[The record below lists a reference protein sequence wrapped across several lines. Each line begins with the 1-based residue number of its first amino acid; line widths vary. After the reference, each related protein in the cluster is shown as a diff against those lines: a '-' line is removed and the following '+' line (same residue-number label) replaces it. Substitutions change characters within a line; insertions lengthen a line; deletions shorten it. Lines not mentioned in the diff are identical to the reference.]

1 MTLLDMYRS
10 RYGQAVRRQGAGWNG
25 PCPLC
30 GGEPGKSDRF
40 MVWPD
45 RRESNGFSRGHMCI
59 ERDIPGAW
67 HCRRCGQ
74 SGDTIAYMLECEGMS
89 WREVLHELGLNGTP
103 TARRPRRRPAP
114 VEPVA
119 AQSFEPVSRDLPPA
133 VWQEYAGKLAAEGV
147 AALPEQAQAATWLRR
162 RGLPPE
168 AWARYGLGW
177 LAEDNPRHAGR
188 FRRRSALGLAPKVV
202 DGREKTTLFIPRG
215 ISIPTF
221 DASGHVVAMRIRR
234 PRQDMHGD
242 KRQPKYLALEGGS
255 RAPFLLPSSLSPE
268 LAVYFVVEAELDA
281 MLIHHVTGGV
291 IGTLALRSNRTKPD
305 AAAHAALRRAQ
316 RICLALDYDDAG
328 AEALPWWFQTYGE
341 ACRRWPVPEGK
352 DPGDAVALGVD
363 MRSWIAAGLPPSVAL
378 PAALTVAG
386 QADGLSGCVVE
397 KGWGESDGIAPLP
410 CAAGGDNAPADCP
423 APAGQADTRAAGDTE
438 AGGGGAPPD
447 AVACR
452 ESDGGTLDRLPAAE
466 LALIAPALP
475 IYLAPAAVPEVVGR
489 AWLLWRQLPGLRFV
503 RQCPD
508 AHTRPGWGFDG
519 DVRLPG
525 KARSIRDELTTL
537 YDDSRL
543 LRDWLHDHRAAV
555 VTARNLLHIW
565 GDYDF

>member
-1 MTLLDMYRS
+1 MTLLDLYRS
-10 RYGQAVRRQGAGWNG
+10 RYGQAVRRQGEAWNG
-25 PCPLC
+25 PCPFC

-59 ERDIPGAW
+59 EKDIPGAW
-67 HCRRCGQ
+67 HCRRCGK

-89 WREVLHELGLNGTP
+89 WREVRHELGLDGTP
-103 TARRPRRRPAP
+103 ATRRPRRRPAP

-119 AQSFEPVSRDLPPA
+119 AQSFQPVSRDLPSGK
-133 VWQEYAGKLAAEGV
+133 WQEYAGKLAAEGM
-147 AALPEQAQAATWLRR
+147 AALPDQPQATAWLLR
-162 RGLPPE
+162 RGLPAD

-177 LAEDNPRHAGR
+177 IAEDDARHAGR

-234 PRQDMHGD
+234 PRQDMNGD
-242 KRQPKYLALEGGS
+242 RRQPKYLALEGGS

-291 IGTLALRSNRTKPD
+291 IGALALRSNRTKPD

-328 AEALPWWFQTYGE
+328 AEALPWWYQTYGG

-363 MRSWIAAGLPPSVAL
+363 IRGWIAAGLPPSVAL
-378 PAALTVAG
+378 PEPAAVP
-386 QADGLSGCVVE
+386 ADRSPGGVMEV
-397 KGWGESDGIAPLP
+397 GRGENGENAPLP
-410 CAAGGDNAPADCP
+410 SPASGDDAPAVRSEPAVQADTCAAGG
-423 APAGQADTRAAGDTE
+423 TE
-438 AGGGGAPPD
+438 VGGGGTAPNYD
-447 AVACR
+447 ACWLR
-452 ESDGGTLDRLPAAE
+452 EGGALDQLPAGE
-466 LALIAPALP
+466 LALITPALP
-475 IYLAPAAVPEVVGR
+475 SYLSPADVPLAVGR
-489 AWLLWRQLPGLRFV
+489 AWLLWRELSGLRYV
-503 RQCPD
+503 RRCPD
-508 AHTRPGWGFDG
+508 EYTRPGWGFPG
-519 DVRLPG
+519 HVRLP
-525 KARSIRDELTTL
+525 AYAQSLYDELLAL
-537 YDDSRL
+537 YDGSFM
-543 LRDWLHDHRAAV
+543 LRTWLHDHRAAL
-555 VTARNLLHIW
+555 VTARNLFNLW
-565 GDYDF
+565 GDYDD